1 MVRRQKDSE
10 AQKDLNTFFLIT
22 NHFNCCKLPVPS
34 TMASYLFLDLLIKKM
49 KPTKNSKKETATG
62 TTMAITVRDEP
73 VL

>member
-1 MVRRQKDSE
+1 MVRRQKESE
-10 AQKDLNTFFLIT
+10 ANKELKSFFLIT
-22 NHFNCCKLPVPS
+22 NQFNFCKLPVP
-34 TMASYLFLDLLIKKM
+34 TTRASYLFLDLLIKKM